1 MGFGVYSRIGFREY
15 FRWTA
20 YEAGWTDEYQRLC
33 RLERSGAPTQGE
45 LLLAIPQDDEEF
57 ERLSLAECPRRWGT
71 TALTC

>member
-20 YEAGWTDEYQRLC
+20 YEAGLTDEYQRLC

-45 LLLAIPQDDEEF
+45 LLLAIPQ
-57 ERLSLAECPRRWGT
+57 
-71 TALTC
+71 